1 MPGIIRNFIRK
12 FSPNLSTDSLRNT
25 PETNPSFP
33 IKGRPN
39 TAPVDAPS
47 GVENKQI
54 NRLGFMEGEGRV
66 SDDFNTMGASEIES
80 MFYDN
85 K

>member
-1 MPGIIRNFIRK
+1 MFGLIRNFIRK
-12 FSPNLSTDSLRNT
+12 FSPIPSADSLRKT
-25 PETNPSFP
+25 PKTNPSFP

-39 TAPVDAPS
+39 TDPVYAFGS
-47 GVENKQI
+47 IKNKRG

-66 SDDFNTMGASEIES
+66 PDDFNTMGASEIES

>member
-1 MPGIIRNFIRK
+1 MLGLISNFIRK
-12 FSPNLSTDSLRNT
+12 FSPIRSADSLRKT
-25 PETNPSFP
+25 SETNPSFP

-39 TAPVDAPS
+39 TDPVYAFGS
-47 GVENKQI
+47 IKNKRG

-66 SDDFNTMGASEIES
+66 PDDFNTMCASKVES
-80 MFYDN
+80 MFYEN

>member
-12 FSPNLSTDSLRNT
+12 FSPIRSADSLRKT
-25 PETNPSFP
+25 SETNPSFP

-47 GVENKQI
+47 IIENNQR
-54 NRLGFMEGEGRV
+54 NRLGFMQGEGRV
-66 SDDFNTMGASEIES
+66 PAEFNKTGASEIES

>member
-1 MPGIIRNFIRK
+1 MLGIIRNFIKK
-12 FSPNLSTDSLRNT
+12 FSPKPSADSLRKT
-25 PETNPSFP
+25 PETNPSFML
-33 IKGRPN
+33 IGRQETDPLN
-39 TAPVDAPS
+39 APS
-47 GVENKQI
+47 VIENKQI

-66 SDDFNTMGASEIES
+66 PDDFNTMGASEIES

>member
-12 FSPNLSTDSLRNT
+12 FSPIRSADSLRKT
-25 PETNPSFP
+25 SETNPSFL

-39 TAPVDAPS
+39 TDPVYAFGS
-47 GVENKQI
+47 IKNKRG
-54 NRLGFMEGEGRV
+54 NRLGFMKGEGRV
-66 SDDFNTMGASEIES
+66 PGDFNTMGASEIES

>member
-12 FSPNLSTDSLRNT
+12 FSPILSADSLRKT
-25 PETNPSFP
+25 PGTHPSFTQ
-33 IKGRPN
+33 IGRQETDPLN
-39 TAPVDAPS
+39 APS
-47 GVENKQI
+47 VIENKQI

-66 SDDFNTMGASEIES
+66 PDDFNTMGASEIES

>member
-1 MPGIIRNFIRK
+1 MIFESILKMTSAKLCFG
-12 FSPNLSTDSLRNT
+12 STSKT
-25 PETNPSFP
+25 PETHPSLSA
-33 IKGRPN
+33 N
-39 TAPVDAPS
+39 TQNYIDPLNVPS
-47 GVENKQI
+47 GIDAKQI

-66 SDDFNTMGASEIES
+66 PDDFNTMGASEIES

>member
-12 FSPNLSTDSLRNT
+12 FSPNLSVDSLGKI
-25 PETNPSFP
+25 PKANPSLTL
-33 IKGRPN
+33 KWRPK
-39 TAPVDAPS
+39 TAPVNAPS
-47 GVENKQI
+47 GIDAKQI

-66 SDDFNTMGASEIES
+66 PDDFNTMGTGEIES

>member
-1 MPGIIRNFIRK
+1 MLGLISNFIRK
-12 FSPNLSTDSLRNT
+12 FSPILSADSLRKS
-25 PETNPSFP
+25 PKTNPSFP

-39 TAPVDAPS
+39 TALVNVPS
-47 GVENKQI
+47 GIETKQRD
-54 NRLGFMEGEGRV
+54 RLGFMEGGGRV
-66 SDDFNTMGASEIES
+66 PDDFNTMGASEIES

>member
-1 MPGIIRNFIRK
+1 MLGKIPNFIRK
-12 FSPNLSTDSLRNT
+12 FSLKPSADSLRKT
-25 PETNPSFP
+25 PKANPSLTL
-33 IKGRPN
+33 KWRPK
-39 TAPVDAPS
+39 TAPVNAPS

-66 SDDFNTMGASEIES
+66 PDDFNTMGASEIES